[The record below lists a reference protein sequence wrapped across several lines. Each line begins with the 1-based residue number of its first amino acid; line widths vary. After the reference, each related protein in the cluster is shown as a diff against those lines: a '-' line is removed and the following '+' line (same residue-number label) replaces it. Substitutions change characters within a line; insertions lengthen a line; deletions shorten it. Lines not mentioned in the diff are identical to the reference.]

1 MIVVLCNGVFDILHI
16 GHKWHLEA
24 AKDLGDKL
32 VVALTVDE
40 HVNKGPGRPIAPW
53 SHRAELLLALRYVD
67 EVIPSMSGI
76 DGILKVRPNI
86 FIKGSD
92 YENSPLLTPTLEVC
106 KGLGI
111 ELRILHTTK
120 LSSTAIY
127 DRLRHG

>member
-32 VVALTVDE
+32 VVALTIDE
-40 HVNKGPGRPIAPW
+40 YVNKGPGRPIAPW
-53 SHRAELLLALRYVD
+53 AHRAELLLALRCVD

-86 FIKGSD
+86 FVKGSD
-92 YENSPLLTPTLEVC
+92 YDNSPLLEPTLEVC

-111 ELRILHTTK
+111 ELKILHTTK

-127 DRLRHG
+127 DRLRLS